1 MQKISKK
8 KYLALFISYEDD
20 KGFNKLILGY
30 HLLINKICE
39 KFEKVYIIDVAN
51 LKFFSKK
58 SGDYTLNRNIK
69 LPRNI
74 EFYNPQNSND
84 FKHFMKE
91 KELIGINN
99 FGNRFRELRVFFL
112 LKRHKIRQVQIDNV
126 GYAYWKQS
134 LGPIKSFFW
143 KGLFWKLKQS

>member
-1 MQKISKK
+1 MQEKSKK
-8 KYLALFISYEDD
+8 RYLAFFISSE
-20 KGFNKLILGY
+20 KNTTFERFVHAFGF
-30 HLLINKICE
+30 LINKICE
-39 KFEKVYIIDVAN
+39 KFEKLYIIDVTN

-58 SGDYTLNRNIK
+58 RGVSDYTLNRNFK

-99 FGNRFRELRVFFL
+99 FGTRF
-112 LKRHKIRQVQIDNV
+112 
-126 GYAYWKQS
+126 
-134 LGPIKSFFW
+134 P
-143 KGLFWKLKQS
+143 